1 MAQGASLPGGR
12 SSDPGAL
19 EQLMEAA
26 APLIV
31 AKFVSN
37 VGRLQ

>member
-1 MAQGASLPGGR
+1 LPGAKC
-12 SSDPGAL
+12 SDPNAL
-19 EQLMEAA
+19 EELMEAA

-31 AKFVSN
+31 AKFISN